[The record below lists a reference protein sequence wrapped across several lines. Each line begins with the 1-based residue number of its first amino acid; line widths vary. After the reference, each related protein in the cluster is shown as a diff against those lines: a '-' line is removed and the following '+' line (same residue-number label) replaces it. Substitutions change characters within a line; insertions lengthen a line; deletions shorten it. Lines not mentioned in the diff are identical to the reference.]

1 MTEITLTFC
10 PMCLSTKVTARKC
23 QHVELD
29 LLGREK
35 PLSEPL
41 LSVPTCKV
49 CNTIACRVPVEV
61 PDEVLRKLMGAFSN
75 KDEKALLISF
85 CILVLGNVSK
95 LKYPNPVQNHLLRE
109 TARKAGFDEVRNI
122 LDLLGEVLK
131 DNNKKIRAR
140 MLANF
145 L

>member
-1 MTEITLTFC
+1 
-10 PMCLSTKVTARKC
+10 
-23 QHVELD
+23 
-29 LLGREK
+29 
-35 PLSEPL
+35 
-41 LSVPTCKV
+41 
-49 CNTIACRVPVEV
+49 
-61 PDEVLRKLMGAFSN
+61 MGAFSN

-95 LKYPNPVQNHLLRE
+95 LKYHNPVQNHLLRE